1 MANRKYDY
9 SDEAPRPA
17 EAGKTPEVTAEEA
30 RRQRLEQRNDALANE
45 FRKLKPEIADAHRK
59 LRGYGNHA
67 DPCFRYSPDGTWTG

>member
-1 MANRKYDY
+1 MRTGSGGASWEENQIRTRKIRDIPMANRKYDY

-45 FRKLKPEIADAHRK
+45 FRKLKPVA
-59 LRGYGNHA
+59 N
-67 DPCFRYSPDGTWTG
+67 T

>member
-45 FRKLKPEIADAHRK
+45 FRKLKAGD
-59 LRGYGNHA
+59 RGRAQEAERPH
-67 DPCFRYSPDGTWTG
+67 